1 MAGSKS
7 SAKTQEQGGRR
18 LSRGGAIALAVVL
31 AVVGLPLVKG
41 LLGSFERTGGGEV
54 AVVRNGGFFDDN
66 KIRQVVDPASSRTWT
81 GWWSKIHRYPAQ
93 QRFYTITSKAS
104 DAERGNVD
112 VVTVP
117 SSDGVNMGIEGVLY
131 FTLNL
136 DHDALRKFD
145 DKFGTRKFRGPDGK
159 SYFAWEG
166 DEGWSAFLHQIVRPV
181 IENDLRTQIN
191 SFRCAELVSSC
202 ALVQN
207 TGTTAGTR
215 QKTGV
220 LQAQS
225 NNANI
230 AKVQNAINTSLATDL
245 ENTLGGKFLTNLH
258 FNLVRVTLPARV
270 QDAVDRAQAAFAQVS
285 EAQAKVASARA
296 EAQANKARQD
306 GYNKCP
312 TCARIEE
319 LKALP
324 QGITVYAPG
333 NPNGAL
339 FGSRR

>member
-1 MAGSKS
+1 
-7 SAKTQEQGGRR
+7 
-18 LSRGGAIALAVVL
+18 VL
-31 AVVGLPLVKG
+31 VVVGIPGLMA
-41 LLGSFERTGGGEV
+41 LLGGFERTGGGEV
-54 AVVRNGGFFDDN
+54 AVVRNGGFFDN
-66 KIRQVVDPASSRTWT
+66 NRIRQVIDPGSSRTWIGLYST
-81 GWWSKIHRYPAQ
+81 VHKYPAQ
-93 QRFYTITSKAS
+93 QRFYTITSEAS
-104 DAERGNVD
+104 RGDRAGVD

-117 SSDGVNMGIEGVLY
+117 SSDGVNMGIEGTLY

-136 DHDALRKFD
+136 DHETLKRFD
-145 DKFGTRKFRGPDGK
+145 DKFGTRKFTDAGAAH
-159 SYFAWEG
+159 FAWEG
-166 DEGWSAFLHQIVRPV
+166 DEGWSAFLSQIVRPV
-181 IENDLRTQIN
+181 IDNDLRTQVN

-207 TGTTAGTR
+207 GAAPAQQAQQKAG
-215 QKTGV
+215 

-230 AKVQNAINTSLATDL
+230 AKVQSSINTSLASDL
-245 ENTLGGKFLTNLH
+245 EATLGGKFVTDIH
-258 FNLVRVTLPARV
+258 FNLVRVTLPAQV

-296 EAQANKARQD
+296 EAAANKARQD

-312 TCARIEE
+312 TCAEIEK

-333 NPNGAL
+333 NPGGVAVPA
-339 FGSRR
+339 R